1 MSTDAASPAELAPGH
16 LTVDGCFNFRDAGG
30 WPLEGGGRMRLGRL
44 FRSEDATRLTAAG
57 RATVDAL
64 GLVAV
69 VDLRQDTQFAR
80 PHRFVA
86 DERTIHVALV
96 DRVIDP
102 DNPPTMGVPSD
113 IADLYEAMIESSAPR
128 IARALDAVA
137 VGLVDGPVLVHC
149 AYGKD
154 RAGLVSAFV
163 EAAIG
168 VPADA
173 IVADYAR
180 SDGPTQARRAA
191 VIASPLP
198 DDPNTAHAPPYL
210 FRAPA
215 ESMAIVLERAVARHG
230 SLGGWFDHLPVAPA
244 TRRLLIEA
252 LVAGRP
258 G

>member
-1 MSTDAASPAELAPGH
+1 MSNDDAFPAELAPGH
-16 LTVDGCFNFRDAGG
+16 LAVDGCFNFRDAGG
-30 WPLEGGGRMRLGRL
+30 WPIEGGGRMRLGRL
-44 FRSEDATRLTAAG
+44 FRSEDATRLTDAG

-64 GLVAV
+64 GLAAV

-102 DNPPTMGVPSD
+102 ENPPTMGVPSD

-154 RAGLVSAFV
+154 RAGLITAFV

-215 ESMAIVLERAVARHG
+215 ESMAIVLERAVSRHG
-230 SLGGWFDHLPVAPA
+230 SLGGWFDHLPVAHA
-244 TRRLLIEA
+244 TRRLLIDA
-252 LVAGRP
+252 LVAS
-258 G
+258 